1 MVAEGDDLSPR
12 WALMRDF
19 ADEVNSTGY
28 EYRPISQNSN
38 SFAGGA
44 LQRTGFPEDLSNV
57 SFDEFDLWLRR
68 SREKK
73 LITFFGKGA
82 LLDSLGL
89 PVPDPMVLQPITP
102 LKSPR
107 VPAGV
112 LFSDSQHLGVSALIM
127 VSLDPGNPK
136 RYDQRIRDRLAC
148 DTSKPSPLGTESNGG
163 AITRVF
169 CDTSLLFGDI
179 WLAFAV
185 AKSADASYQDFCRQI
200 QQLTKDAD
208 VAALVRGSL
217 EGSKGLYILLPPQCE
232 THR

>member
-1 MVAEGDDLSPR
+1 MSNYKRQESANDAGV
-12 WALMRDF
+12 
-19 ADEVNSTGY
+19 
-28 EYRPISQNSN
+28 QNPYSVDG
-38 SFAGGA
+38 SRGA
-44 LQRTGFPEDLSNV
+44 RLPDRKH
-57 SFDEFDLWLRR
+57 RR
-68 SREKK
+68 
-73 LITFFGKGA
+73 A
-82 LLDSLGL
+82 AA
-89 PVPDPMVLQPITP
+89 P
-102 LKSPR
+102 PR

-112 LFSDSQHLGVSALIM
+112 LFFDSQHLGVSALIM

-136 RYDQRIRDRLAC
+136 RYDQRIGDRLAC

-185 AKSADASYQDFCRQI
+185 AKSADASYQDFCRQV

-217 EGSKGLYILLPPQCE
+217 EGSKACTFCFRRSAKLTGEVRRSP
-232 THR
+232 